1 MLRGLF
7 GWILTLVGII
17 VGVYGAIQ
25 LLIGVVAAVRGPELA
40 PAIGVAVGG
49 ALIFGMGALIVWG
62 GWRLRRRSSR

>member
-1 MLRGLF
+1 MPRGLF

-25 LLIGVVAAVRGPELA
+25 LLIGVVAAVRGPEFA
-40 PAIGVAVGG
+40 PAIGVAAGG

-62 GWRLRRRSSR
+62 GRRLRRRSSR